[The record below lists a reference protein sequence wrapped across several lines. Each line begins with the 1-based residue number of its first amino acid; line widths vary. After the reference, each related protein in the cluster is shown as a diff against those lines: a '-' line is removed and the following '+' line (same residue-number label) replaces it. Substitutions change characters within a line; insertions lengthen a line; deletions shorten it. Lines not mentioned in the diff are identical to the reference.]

1 MVLKLLM
8 IAVGGGVGALLR
20 YALAGWGQGLAGD
33 SFPAGTLLV
42 NAVGCLAI
50 GVLGAAFAGPH
61 MVREEYRV
69 ALLVGVLGA
78 FTTFSTFG
86 WETMMLANDGQFRLA
101 ALNVILSNGIGLT
114 AVWLGYRL
122 ATRWFGA

>member
-1 MVLKLLM
+1 M
-8 IAVGGGVGALLR
+8 IAAGGASGALLR
-20 YALAGWGQGLAGD
+20 YAISGWVQTMTNG

-42 NAVGCLAI
+42 N
-50 GVLGAAFAGPH
+50 VLGSALFGLAAAFFAGPNL
-61 MVREEYRV
+61 VREEYRV

-86 WETMMLANDGQFRLA
+86 WETLVLVRAGQLGYA
-101 ALNVILSNGIGLT
+101 ATNILLSNGIGLG

-122 ATRWFGA
+122 GQRWYGAHDV